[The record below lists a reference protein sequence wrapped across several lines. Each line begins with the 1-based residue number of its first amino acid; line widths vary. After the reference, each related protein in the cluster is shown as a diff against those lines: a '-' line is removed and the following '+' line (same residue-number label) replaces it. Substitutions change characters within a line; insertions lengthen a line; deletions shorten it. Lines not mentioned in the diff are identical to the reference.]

1 MFDKILIA
9 NRGEIA
15 CRIIKTAK
23 RLGIQTVAVYSDAD
37 KNSLYVTDSDQSF
50 HIGPSPSTESYLQ
63 IDNIIKVAKESGA
76 EAIHPGYG
84 FLSENSEFAKKCN
97 DAGLVFIGP
106 PADSI
111 EKMGKKDV
119 AKRIMEDVGVPII
132 PGYHGESQDIEYLA
146 SVAEKIGYPILIKA
160 STGGGGKGMRI
171 VYSKDEFRDS
181 INAVQ
186 RESQSSFGDQ
196 SCIIEKYLPKT
207 RHIEVQIFG
216 DNQGNYVHLFERDC
230 SIQRRY
236 QKVIEEAPAPGFS
249 DELRREL
256 GNIAIQV
263 AKAVD
268 YANAGTVEFIA
279 DISNG
284 LTIDSIYFMEMN
296 TRLQVEHPV
305 TECITGQD
313 LVEWQFKIAAGE
325 SIPLKQS
332 EIRINGS
339 AIEARIYAED
349 PSNNFLPSI
358 GKLNHFDLPSEE
370 IRVDTGVSQND
381 EISQFYDPMIAKVIS
396 HANTRDE
403 SVAQLNSALSKSLIT
418 GVKTNIPFIRKI
430 LNHNAFLS
438 GEVETGIVDK
448 NIEKLIEFQP
458 PSAEIFA
465 IAGLAS
471 CGLLGFSECNNPWKS
486 IRGWRSWGKS
496 KCSVKIQWNEVIRDL
511 QIEIKNKDKF
521 SVFDGEN
528 LTSIQLNGEFED
540 GYKLNIND
548 SSEIVRVNCL
558 NQKITVLNDG
568 DSFEFLIPE
577 IDYLEEV
584 DTGEKNK
591 ITAQIPSVIKE
602 IKVSENEQV
611 EKGQK
616 LLVLEAMKM
625 EHSINSSRDGVVS
638 EVCVDVGQQVKEF
651 EVLVKFEEVNDAS
664 KS

>member
-1 MFDKILIA
+1 MFNKILIA

-15 CRIIKTAK
+15 CRIIETAK
-23 RLGIQTVAVYSDAD
+23 RLGIQTVAVHSDAD
-37 KNSLYVTDSDQSF
+37 KNSLHVTDSDQSF

-63 IDNIIKVAKESGA
+63 IDNIIQVAKESGTD
-76 EAIHPGYG
+76 AIHPGYG

-160 STGGGGKGMRI
+160 SAGGGGKGMRI

-181 INAVQ
+181 IDAVQ

-236 QKVIEEAPAPGFS
+236 QKIIEEAPAPGFS

-263 AKAVD
+263 ARAVD
-268 YANAGTVEFIA
+268 YVNAGTVEFIA

-332 EIRINGS
+332 EMTNKMVS
-339 AIEARIYAED
+339 SIEARIYAED
-349 PSNNFLPSI
+349 PVNNFLPSI
-358 GKLNHFDLPSEE
+358 GKLNHFDLPNEE
-370 IRVDTGVSQND
+370 IRVDTGVRQND
-381 EISQFYDPMIAKVIS
+381 EISQFYDPMIAKVIG
-396 HANTRDE
+396 HADTRE
-403 SVAQLNSALSKSLIT
+403 
-418 GVKTNIPFIRKI
+418 
-430 LNHNAFLS
+430 
-438 GEVETGIVDK
+438 
-448 NIEKLIEFQP
+448 
-458 PSAEIFA
+458 
-465 IAGLAS
+465 
-471 CGLLGFSECNNPWKS
+471 
-486 IRGWRSWGKS
+486 
-496 KCSVKIQWNEVIRDL
+496 
-511 QIEIKNKDKF
+511 
-521 SVFDGEN
+521 
-528 LTSIQLNGEFED
+528 
-540 GYKLNIND
+540 
-548 SSEIVRVNCL
+548 
-558 NQKITVLNDG
+558 
-568 DSFEFLIPE
+568 
-577 IDYLEEV
+577 
-584 DTGEKNK
+584 
-591 ITAQIPSVIKE
+591 
-602 IKVSENEQV
+602 
-611 EKGQK
+611 
-616 LLVLEAMKM
+616 
-625 EHSINSSRDGVVS
+625 
-638 EVCVDVGQQVKEF
+638 
-651 EVLVKFEEVNDAS
+651 
-664 KS
+664 

>member
-1 MFDKILIA
+1 MFDKILNA

-37 KNSLYVTDSDQSF
+37 KNSLHVRDSDQSF

-63 IDNIIKVAKESGA
+63 IDNILQVAKECGA
-76 EAIHPGYG
+76 DAIHPGYG

-119 AKRIMEDVGVPII
+119 AKRIMEDVGVPVI

-146 SVAEKIGYPILIKA
+146 SVAKKIGYPILIKA
-160 STGGGGKGMRI
+160 SAGGGGKGMRI
-171 VYSKDEFRDS
+171 VHSKDEFRDS

-249 DELRREL
+249 EELRREL

-313 LVEWQFKIAAGE
+313 LVEWQFMIAAGE
-325 SIPLKQS
+325 SIPVNQN
-332 EIRINGS
+332 EIRIDGS

-349 PSNNFLPSI
+349 PTNNFLPSI
-358 GKLNHFDLPSEE
+358 GKLNHFDLPGGE
-370 IRVDTGVSQND
+370 IRVDTGVQQND
-381 EISQFYDPMIAKVIS
+381 EISQFYDPMIAKVIC
-396 HANTRDE
+396 HADSRSE
-403 SVAQLNSALSKSLIT
+403 VISQLNSVLSKSFIV

-438 GEVETGIVDK
+438 GKVETGIVDK
-448 NIEKLIEFQP
+448 NIEKLIEIQP

-465 IAGLAS
+465 IAALAS
-471 CGLLGFSECNNPWKS
+471 CGLLDSSECNDPWKF
-486 IRGWRSWGKS
+486 IRGWRNWGKS
-496 KCSVKIQWNEVIRDL
+496 KCSARIKWQDEISDM
-511 QIEIKNKDKF
+511 QIEIVNNENF

-528 LTSIQLNGEFED
+528 STSIHTSGEHE
-540 GYKLNIND
+540 GEYKLNIND
-548 SSEIVRVNCL
+548 SVEFVRVYGFDE
-558 NQKITVLNDG
+558 KITVLNDG
-568 DSFEFLIPE
+568 ETFEFLIPKT
-577 IDYLEEV
+577 DYLEEFN
-584 DTGEKNK
+584 TEENNQ

-602 IKVSENEQV
+602 IKVNENDSV
-611 EKGQK
+611 ERGQK

-638 EVCVDVGQQVKEF
+638 EVCVEVGQQVKES
-651 EVLVKFEEVNDAS
+651 EVLIKFEEVSDAS